1 MIDDERLKVYLQ
13 DLEIDIREARAVD
26 VGDVQGAAIA
36 ARETAFTDVLIQRLG
51 GLCQIGEITQ
61 VHLEKKFGRSNL
73 KLNGYGFSDDG
84 ESLEILVTIPSRA
97 ETLTL
102 VRVSGEVLDSAL
114 AQALAAVHASRKP
127 VFEEMEPAHPEYD
140 MMRRMHEL
148 KDDVRAV
155 RVIMLVDGVAART
168 PNPVDGP
175 DGTDVTVDVWDLE
188 RLFRLESSGLSYEP
202 VEIDVVA
209 TLGRTIPCVV
219 GPDVGG
225 DHVCH
230 LAILPGNFVADLYN
244 KHGSRLL
251 ELNVRSF
258 LQAKGKVNKGIR
270 DTLLRDG
277 GHFLAFNNGISA
289 TVEELSVHIGADGT
303 GEISQMKGLQIVNG
317 GQTVASI
324 HRARFRDRQD
334 LSDVSVQAKIT
345 LVRGEAAQRL
355 VPSISRFANTQNKV
369 NETDFSANHVYH
381 VEIQKLSETV
391 WAPGETSR
399 WFYERA
405 RGQYEV
411 ARAREGST
419 EARRR
424 EFDLRTPRA
433 KKFDKVH
440 LAQAM
445 NAWDELPH
453 IVSCGGQKNFV
464 KFMDFMKRDSAD
476 LVPDES
482 YYRKCVAKVML
493 YREAEAIARKLQFSA
508 YRANIV
514 CYSISLLT
522 YRTSKRLD
530 LLAMWDRQSVS
541 GSVSD
546 TLESWM
552 PRVQE
557 CLTDTAGGR
566 NVTEWCKK
574 PECWAGVRSLALPLE
589 PSLGAELAQG
599 LPLPTV
605 GASAVGRAVG
615 GTKQLTQEE
624 LHRQARTTKF
634 DAVELVQIMEWA
646 AKSGQFDER
655 DLSIGSTVLSYSVGG
670 WRKIPSERQTPTVCK
685 IIDAW
690 EQSRTVDDS
699 DNPA

>member
-1 MIDDERLKVYLQ
+1 MIDDARLQLYLQ

-61 VHLEKKFGRSNL
+61 VHLEKKFGRSHS
-73 KLNGYGFSDDG
+73 KLNGYGVSDDG
-84 ESLEILVTIPSRA
+84 ESLEILVTVPSSA
-97 ETLTL
+97 ATPALA
-102 VRVSGEVLDSAL
+102 RVSGDVLDSAL
-114 AQALAAVHASRKP
+114 GQALAAVHASQKP
-127 VFEEMEPAHPEYD
+127 VFKEMEPAHPEYD
-140 MMRRMHEL
+140 MMQRMHEL
-148 KDDVRAV
+148 KDVVRAV
-155 RVIMLVDGVAART
+155 RVIILVDGVAARM
-168 PNPVDGP
+168 PNPVAGP
-175 DGTDVTVDVWDLE
+175 DGTVVTVDVWDLE

-209 TLGRTIPCVV
+209 TLGHTIPCVV
-219 GPDVGG
+219 GPDIGG

-270 DTLLRDG
+270 DTLLGDG
-277 GHFLAFNNGISA
+277 DHFLAFNNGLSA
-289 TVEELSVHIGADGT
+289 TVEELDVRVEAGGT
-303 GEISQMKGLQIVNG
+303 GEISRMKGLQIVNG

-324 HRARFRDRQD
+324 HRARFRDRKD
-334 LSDVSVQAKIT
+334 LSNVSVQAKIT
-345 LVRGEAAQRL
+345 LVRGEAAERL

-381 VEIQKLSETV
+381 VEIQKLSEAV

-405 RGQYEV
+405 RGQYDV

-419 EARRR
+419 VARQR
-424 EFDLRTPRA
+424 EFDLRTPRT
-433 KKFDKVH
+433 KRFDKVH

-476 LVPDES
+476 LVPDEV

-493 YREAEAIARKLQFSA
+493 YREAERIARKLNFSA
-508 YRANIV
+508 YRANVV

-522 YRTSKRLD
+522 YRTAARLD
-530 LLAMWDRQSVS
+530 LLSIWERQSVS
-541 GSVSD
+541 DSVSD

-552 PRVQE
+552 PRVHE
-557 CLTDTAGGR
+557 CLTDTASGR

-574 PECWAGVRSLALPLE
+574 SECWAGVRGLALPLNT
-589 PSLGAELAQG
+589 SLGEELAQG

-605 GASAVGRAVG
+605 GANAGAHAVG
-615 GTKQLTQEE
+615 GAKQLTQDD
-624 LHRQARTTKF
+624 LQRQAMTTKF
-634 DAVELVQIMEWA
+634 NTEELAQIMDWA
-646 AKSGQFDER
+646 AKSGQFDDK

-670 WRKIPSERQTPTVCK
+670 WRKIPSERQTPAVCK

-690 EQSRTVDDS
+690 EQSHAAQDS
-699 DNPA
+699 MD